1 MGTVGGWKRFVSQSG
16 VVSLLIGLGVGS
28 NAFVDIVIAAKFGLG
43 AQLDA
48 FFIAYTI
55 PLMISAVILSASNS
69 ALVPCFARNLQ
80 ENGRDS
86 TWALFS
92 TIFNVGLVA
101 GLVIFAIGILT
112 ARSLVS
118 VVAPGA
124 DRPTIELAAQLSRLL
139 SIVMLFTGPIG
150 VMRAFLNTHKLFI
163 VPAMPDLIR
172 GVTVLLVVLATS
184 TTWGITSVAWGFALG
199 SLLQFAILATV
210 LFKELGSDYRF
221 RLDWRHPSLA
231 EAKRLLIAP
240 FIDQG
245 LTQGI
250 LVAER
255 VIGSFL
261 SPGSV
266 SALSY
271 GHRLSAVIVAV
282 LFGGV
287 ETVTLP
293 SLSGYAAS
301 RSSRDL
307 RRAQDILVASL
318 RLLTILSI
326 PVTLAVASLSVPI
339 TGLFFE
345 RGAFDRAATLLT
357 GSVLGLYAFSIPFV
371 GYLLLLRNY
380 FYAATNA
387 SRLIL
392 LSLWRTVSFVILA
405 PGLAGV
411 IGIRGVAFA
420 FSAGASLA
428 SGIGY
433 LFLKKEMPT
442 LPLKPMLVLMGKVII
457 ASMMMSLALR
467 GVWGGLGHFASAPGK
482 LYDLIRLAGAG
493 LVGIAV
499 LGTSLIL
506 LRVEETSLTLCSL
519 VRSSGLRLILRSLV
533 PRSKEGEK

>member
-1 MGTVGGWKRFVSQSG
+1 MSPVRGWRRLVSQSG
-16 VVSLLIGLGVGS
+16 AVSLLVGLGIGS
-28 NAFVDIVIAAKFGLG
+28 NALVDIAIAAKFGLG

-55 PLMISAVILSASNS
+55 PLVISAVTLSASNS

-92 TIFNVGLVA
+92 TILNVGLVA
-101 GLVIFAIGILT
+101 GLVIFAAGILT

-124 DRPTIELAAQLSRLL
+124 DRPTLELAAQLSRLL
-139 SIVMLFTGPIG
+139 SVVMLFTGPIG

-163 VPAMPDLIR
+163 APAMPDLIR

-184 TTWGITSVAWGFALG
+184 ATWGITSVALGFALG

-210 LFKELGSDYRF
+210 LLKELGSGYRF
-221 RLDWRHPSLA
+221 RLGWRHPGLA

-240 FIDQG
+240 LIDQG

-271 GHRLSAVIVAV
+271 GHRLSAVIVGV

-301 RSSRDL
+301 RSSRNL
-307 RRAQDILVASL
+307 RQAQEILVASL
-318 RLLTILSI
+318 RFLTILSI
-326 PVTLAVASLSVPI
+326 PIALAVASLNVPLARLI
-339 TGLFFE
+339 LE

-371 GYLLLLRNY
+371 GHLLLLRNY
-380 FYAATNA
+380 FYAATKA
-387 SRLIL
+387 SWLIL
-392 LSLWRTVSFVILA
+392 LSLWRTVSFIILG
-405 PGLAGV
+405 PSLARV
-411 IGIRGVAFA
+411 IGVQGVALA
-420 FSAGASLA
+420 FVASAGLV

-433 LFLKKEMPT
+433 VFLNKEMPT
-442 LPLKPMLVLMGKVII
+442 LPLKPMLVLLGKVII
-457 ASMMMSLALR
+457 ASMVMSLTLR
-467 GVWGGLGHFASAPGK
+467 GVWEGLAHLASASGAP
-482 LYDLIRLAGAG
+482 YDLIRLVGVG

-499 LGTSLIL
+499 LGTSLLL
-506 LRVEETSLTLCSL
+506 LRVEETSSVLCSL
-519 VRSSGLRLILRSLV
+519 LRSGRLRRTLRGLT
-533 PRSKEGEK
+533 PGGKESER